1 MRDTGHGRLLP
12 YVGSARPVGVTHV
25 ICGPSRPFHA
35 DQGRL
40 NQVLIPDARALV
52 LAREGVTQQPD
63 Q

>member
-1 MRDTGHGRLLP
+1 
-12 YVGSARPVGVTHV
+12 
-25 ICGPSRPFHA
+25 
-35 DQGRL
+35 L